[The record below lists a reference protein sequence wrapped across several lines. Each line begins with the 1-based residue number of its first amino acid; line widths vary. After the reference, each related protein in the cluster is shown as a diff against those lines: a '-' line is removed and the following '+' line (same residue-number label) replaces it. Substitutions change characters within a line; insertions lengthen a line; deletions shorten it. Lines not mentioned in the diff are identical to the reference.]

1 MKYIT
6 QSDHYMKVEV
16 IASPL
21 LWAFLVFSVAFVGD
35 LIIQYFSE
43 KRRLGRE
50 TARKNLC
57 DNIPRVLFVFSI
69 LFLFLLTLLTGIYG
83 STTFLIFL
91 AIGLSFWSLT
101 GSLRKREAGALL
113 LSLKSKSEKKFI
125 NGLLAILMI
134 GNLTCFLFLF
144 FLKFPLSLTI

>member
-6 QSDHYMKVEV
+6 QSKHYMKVEV

-43 KRRLGRE
+43 KRRIGRE
-50 TARKNLC
+50 TARKNLR
-57 DNIPRVLFVFSI
+57 DNIPRVLFVLSI
-69 LFLFLLTLLTGIYG
+69 LFFILLILVTGNYG
-83 STTFLIFL
+83 STTFLILL

-113 LSLKSKSEKKFI
+113 LNLKSKLEKKFI
-125 NGLLAILMI
+125 NGLLGIFI
-134 GNLTCFLFLF
+134 IVNLTYFLVLLSFNF
-144 FLKFPLSLTI
+144 FSRT

>member
-1 MKYIT
+1 
-6 QSDHYMKVEV
+6 MKVEV

-43 KRRLGRE
+43 KRRIGRE
-50 TARKNLC
+50 TARKNLR
-57 DNIPRVLFVFSI
+57 DNIPRVLFVLSI
-69 LFLFLLTLLTGIYG
+69 LFFILLILVTGNYG
-83 STTFLIFL
+83 STTFLILL

-113 LSLKSKSEKKFI
+113 LNLKSKLEKKFI
-125 NGLLAILMI
+125 NGLLGIFI
-134 GNLTCFLFLF
+134 IVNLTYFLVLLSFNF
-144 FLKFPLSLTI
+144 FSRT